1 MKRKIEIED
10 LLAKYNLSPGGHIKR
25 RILDYYDEMLGRK
38 EVHWKLSRFWTITV
52 PLYAAA
58 FVILVVAGFSF
69 YAGFSFMQRD
79 KQFEQVIESSY
90 ERSENFSCE
99 VSWYIAKADLL

>member
-25 RILDYYDEMLGRK
+25 RILDYYAEMLGRK

-52 PLYAAA
+52 PLYAVA
-58 FVILVVAGFSF
+58 FAILLVAGFSF

-79 KQFEQVIESSY
+79 KQVKQFIESGY
-90 ERSENFSCE
+90 ERSEESTYE
-99 VSWYIAKADLL
+99 VSWYIAKTDLL